1 MALQFH
7 RLPATYIL
15 VGVIRPNCTFAL
27 LQPEN
32 KPLTP
37 GCFFYLCRT
46 LKSLLSLNRYFF
58 RYKWYLFGGICFV
71 TLSNLFAIFP
81 AQLVRRS
88 FDLVADNIDQYN
100 NVTEP
105 GARLAFYT
113 TLINAVVKYGLLIV
127 AMALLR
133 GVFLFFMRQTIIVMS
148 RHIEFDQKNDI
159 YEQYQALPLSFY
171 RRNNTG
177 DLMARISED
186 VARVRMYTGPAIMYS
201 INLIVLFIL
210 VISYMVSINLEFT
223 LYVLL
228 PLPFLSIA
236 IYFINTEIE
245 KRSDQIQ
252 KSLSNLSTFVQE
264 AFSGIRV
271 LKAFGRE
278 QDSVRSFAKES
289 EEYRH
294 RSVQLG
300 NINSWFLPLIMIMI
314 GASTILTVYIGGQ
327 QVMAGKITTG
337 NIAEFLIY
345 VNMLTWP
352 VTSLGWVI
360 SIAQRAAVSQGR
372 INEFLFEKSTLI
384 SKENLEVPLEGRI
397 GFENVSFTYPD
408 TGIEALKNIS
418 FEVKPGQSIGILGT
432 TGSGKSTLANLIC
445 RLYDCSDGRVLVDG
459 RPIQAYNPHYLRK
472 QMSYVPQDVFLF
484 SDSIRNNIS
493 FGNPQVGE
501 TAIRKAATQSDLLDN
516 VERFENQFDTV
527 IGERGITLSGG
538 QKQRVSI
545 ARALVLH
552 PTVLILDD
560 CLSAVDT
567 GTENS
572 ILGHLKEEMKGK
584 TTVIISH
591 RISSVKLADEILVL
605 DEGRIVEKGTHQQ
618 LFEQNGAYR
627 GLFEKQFSGEEMEKV
642 SVDNQG

>member
-1 MALQFH
+1 M
-7 RLPATYIL
+7 
-15 VGVIRPNCTFAL
+15 
-27 LQPEN
+27 
-32 KPLTP
+32 
-37 GCFFYLCRT
+37 
-46 LKSLLSLNRYFF
+46 KSLLSLNHYFY
-58 RYKWYLFGGICFV
+58 RYKWHLVGGICFV
-71 TLSNLFAIFP
+71 IISNLFAIFP

-88 FDLVADNIDQYN
+88 FDLVAANIQKYN
-100 NVTEP
+100 SITE
-105 GARLAFYT
+105 ATSKIEFYEI
-113 TLINAVVKYGLLIV
+113 LMEAVVKYGLLIV

-148 RHIEFDQKNDI
+148 RHIEYDQKNDI
-159 YEQYQALPLSFY
+159 YLQYQSLPLEFY

-186 VARVRMYTGPAIMYS
+186 VGRVRMYTGPAIMYG
-201 INLIVLFIL
+201 INLAVLFVL

-228 PLPFLSIA
+228 PLPFLSVS
-236 IYFINTEIE
+236 IYFINNEIE

-252 KSLSNLSTFVQE
+252 KSLSSISTFVQE

-278 QDSVRSFAKES
+278 DDWSHAFTKES
-289 EEYRH
+289 AEYRH
-294 RSVQLG
+294 RSIQLG
-300 NINSWFLPLIMIMI
+300 NINAWFAPLIMTMI
-314 GASTILTVYIGGQ
+314 GVSTILTVYIGGR

-360 SIAQRAAVSQGR
+360 SIAQRAAVSQNR
-372 INEFLFEKSTLI
+372 INEFLYQKNTLVSTQ
-384 SKENLEVPLEGRI
+384 NLDVKIRGRI
-397 GFENVSFTYPD
+397 EFKDVSFVYPD
-408 TGIEALKNIS
+408 TGIEALNHIS
-418 FEVKPGQSIGILGT
+418 FLVEPGQSIGILGT
-432 TGSGKSTLANLIC
+432 TGSGKTTLANLIC
-445 RLYDCSDGRVLVDG
+445 RLYDCTRGEVRIDDEL
-459 RPIQAYNPHYLRK
+459 IQHYNPNHLRK

-484 SDSIRNNIS
+484 SDTIYNNIV
-493 FGNPQVGE
+493 FGNPDIGKEEVRQA
-501 TAIRKAATQSDLLDN
+501 AIQSDLLEN
-516 VERFENQFDTV
+516 IERFEKQFDTI

-567 GTENS
+567 GTENA
-572 ILGHLKEEMKGK
+572 ILGHLSEEMKGK

-591 RISSVKLADEILVL
+591 RISSVKLAHEIMVL
-605 DEGRIVEKGTHQQ
+605 DEGWIVEKGTHEQ
-618 LFEQNGAYR
+618 LLEKNGPYR
-627 GLFEKQFSGEEMEKV
+627 ELYEKQFAGEDV
-642 SVDNQG
+642 